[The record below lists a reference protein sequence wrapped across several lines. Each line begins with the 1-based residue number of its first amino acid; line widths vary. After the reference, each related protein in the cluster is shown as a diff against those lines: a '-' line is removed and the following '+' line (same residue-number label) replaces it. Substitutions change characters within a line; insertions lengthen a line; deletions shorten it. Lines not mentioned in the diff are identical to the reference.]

1 MPTALVIDDS
11 SASRTLLKGILRQS
25 GFTVHEAIDG
35 TSGLLELAAKWP
47 IDLVLLDWHMEPM
60 GGPEFLRQVRDD
72 PRTVGVPVI
81 MITAE
86 SGRQSVVEMAK
97 IGVQGYVIK
106 PFDKQMVA
114 TRVAALGLAAT
125 GG

>member
-11 SASRTLLKGILRQS
+11 GASRILLKGILKQN

-35 TSGLLELAAKWP
+35 ASGLLELAAQWP

-60 GGPEFLRQVRDD
+60 DGPEFLRQMRDD

-86 SGRQSVVEMAK
+86 SSRQSVVDMAK
-97 IGVQGYVIK
+97 LGVQGYVIK
-106 PFDKQMVA
+106 PFDKKLVSA
-114 TRVAALGLAAT
+114 RVAALGLAAA